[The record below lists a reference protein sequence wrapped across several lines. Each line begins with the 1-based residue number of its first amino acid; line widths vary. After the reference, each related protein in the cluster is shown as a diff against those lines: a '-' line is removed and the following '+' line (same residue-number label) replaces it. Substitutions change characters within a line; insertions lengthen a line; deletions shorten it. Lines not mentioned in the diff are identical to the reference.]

1 KWPIFG
7 SDSSWLR
14 PVADLVHRGINWLL
28 DLDRTQDAKV
38 DLGDVLPRS
47 VAAAALVRALE
58 SSGRVDEIRPYAR
71 EPIRE
76 ERRRAGGIGRVTV
89 PRWGLVRVREGEPDL
104 VSAFA
109 DARLEMVA
117 PGSGVT
123 LWSAAEDVT
132 DAERL
137 PMRAFT
143 GDRDFTRGQLLD
155 VL

>member
-1 KWPIFG
+1 GQW
-7 SDSSWLR
+7 R
-14 PVADLVHRGINWLL
+14 PGRGGTEGGEVE
-28 DLDRTQDAKV
+28 R
-38 DLGDVLPRS
+38 GDVRPGAG
-47 VAAAALVRALE
+47 AAAALVRALE
-58 SSGRVDEIRPYAR
+58 SSGRFDEIRPYAR
-71 EPIRE
+71 EPIGE
-76 ERRRAGGIGRVTV
+76 DRRRADAIVRVTV

-143 GDRDFTRGQLLD
+143 GDRDFT
-155 VL
+155 